1 MCFADTSSPPP
12 IQSAPPAR
20 LEAEPQYAPP
30 PGPPPAQMTGD
41 PRPPAV
47 PQRRESQP
55 QADDLEDVKKVCVYW
70 PSLSILTVSPVALCN
85 GFPSVTRNQSPR
97 RKRLR
102 LPEGAQ
108 RAPCAMIRS
117 SRCGQEWAKGVMWKA
132 EGLLDELIS
141 QNVECIM
148 IAFLLSKQSPLE
160 HLSRGQSA
168 HRYVEVFSTGIDNP
182 VLVRP

>member
-1 MCFADTSSPPP
+1 M
-12 IQSAPPAR
+12 
-20 LEAEPQYAPP
+20 
-30 PGPPPAQMTGD
+30 
-41 PRPPAV
+41 

-168 HRYVEVFSTGIDNP
+168 HRYVEVQYRNRQSSASPTVIQS
-182 VLVRP
+182 VRPKVFLMMGPPTQIYVIICHHPFSIHLRFSDRRGHGRWP

>member
-1 MCFADTSSPPP
+1 
-12 IQSAPPAR
+12 
-20 LEAEPQYAPP
+20 
-30 PGPPPAQMTGD
+30 
-41 PRPPAV
+41 
-47 PQRRESQP
+47 
-55 QADDLEDVKKVCVYW
+55 
-70 PSLSILTVSPVALCN
+70 
-85 GFPSVTRNQSPR
+85 
-97 RKRLR
+97 
-102 LPEGAQ
+102 
-108 RAPCAMIRS
+108 
-117 SRCGQEWAKGVMWKA
+117 MWKA